1 MSVVVSPIESSKDE
15 EDPTED
21 QTQKP
26 DSNLALVPHSDK
38 DSHFSGQSEV
48 EGVDE
53 GQCCMHPVSSLG
65 DRDTSLAG
73 RLFLTSPRRRGWVVL
88 SLVILLLTVDTPRIG
103 PYRPAEKDME
113 RACLFQLS

>member
-1 MSVVVSPIESSKDE
+1 MSVVVSPIESSEDE
-15 EDPTED
+15 DDPTEN

-26 DSNLALVPHSDK
+26 DNNLALVPHSNK

-53 GQCCMHPVSSLG
+53 VQCGMHPVSSLG

-73 RLFLTSPRRRGWVVL
+73 RLFLTSPRKREWVVL
-88 SLVILLLTVDTPRIG
+88 SLVILLLTVDTSHIG
-103 PYRPAEKDME
+103 AVS
-113 RACLFQLS
+113 AG